1 MDRLRGNP
9 AAPAADAPPA
19 AAANQQQ
26 QQQAGSSSG
35 GSGPAAAPASA
46 ASQVVT
52 TAAAATARDE
62 EAAYEAA
69 VQLLSSTAA
78 GTVSTDGG
86 GSGAG
91 SAGGGGPSGA
101 GGGADHAEYL
111 AACRLLERQQ
121 PPAPLGGGGGPT
133 AEEAGAR
140 TAAGAAVPLKLRWGR
155 YAYRLRVP
163 GGIDL
168 PELRRAL
175 AHRIGQPRLESVR
188 PPLARLP
195 ACLPVRARGPDDDEL
210 QACESAAI
218 ASWRSHAH
226 HHVCVRCGRPL
237 CFPPRAPRSVH
248 SALFAHLGAG
258 LCLSVP
264 QVGGAGA
271 GVARRARGPP
281 RAALQVGGGTP
292 HGQCTPPR
300 PPPRRPARLLGRSG
314 CRPLGTATQC
324 PPGLTGWRA
333 DRAPLR
339 SAHFSSPALVRG
351 VRGRSADWAE
361 ALDWHG
367 NGGVIGSRG
376 ILRLRLS
383 P

>member
-121 PPAPLGGGGGPT
+121 PPAPLGGGGGLT

-226 HHVCVRCGRPL
+226 HHVCVCDVAVPSAS
-237 CFPPRAPRSVH
+237 PPALPAPCTRH
-248 SALFAHLGAG
+248 SSLTWG
-258 LCLSVP
+258 LACVCLSRRWAELELVWLDAHEGP
-264 QVGGAGA
+264 HALRSRWV
-271 GVARRARGPP
+271 VAHPMASARPPARP
-281 RAALQVGGGTP
+281 RAAPRGYWVAVG
-292 HGQCTPPR
+292 
-300 PPPRRPARLLGRSG
+300 
-314 CRPLGTATQC
+314 
-324 PPGLTGWRA
+324 A
-333 DRAPLR
+333 DP
-339 SAHFSSPALVRG
+339 
-351 VRGRSADWAE
+351 
-361 ALDWHG
+361 
-367 NGGVIGSRG
+367 
-376 ILRLRLS
+376 
-383 P
+383 